1 MLFLLPPSETKAVGG
16 GKLTI
21 QQAALSFG
29 GLNPA
34 RDQVLA
40 ALLKLCNKPK
50 EAAKVLKL
58 TPKQLGSI
66 DVNRAIPTAP
76 TMPAIQRYTGTLYDA
91 IDALT
96 LTQEQMRSAKESVL
110 IQSALFGLIP
120 ATDLIP
126 NYRLSGTTVFPS
138 SDTAVKALPGG
149 LKGVWNKAHPAIF
162 ARLANGPLI
171 DLRSKSYA
179 DLAPI
184 PAEIPHYWVEVVSRE
199 SNGELRALNH
209 FNKLAKGL
217 LIRAV
222 LQAAKAPES
231 IDDLSLIA
239 QSIGMELSLDL
250 ATQNLVLVTDQIVK
264 AKRAT
269 AN

>member
-16 GKLTI
+16 GNLTI
-21 QQAALSFG
+21 QQAALTFG

-40 ALLKLCNKPK
+40 ALLRLCKKPK
-50 EAAKVLKL
+50 DAAKVLKL
-58 TPKQLGSI
+58 TPKQIAAI
-66 DVNRAIPTAP
+66 DVNLAVPTAP

-91 IDALT
+91 IDAQNLT
-96 LTQEQMRSAKESVL
+96 SEQVRRAKETVL

-138 SDTAVKALPGG
+138 SYTSGKVLPGG
-149 LKGVWNKAHPAIF
+149 LKGVWSNAHPAIF
-162 ARLANGPLI
+162 GRLANGPLI

-179 DLAPI
+179 ELAPI
-184 PAEIPHYWVEVVSRE
+184 PVGSPHHWVEVVSRE

-222 LQAAKAPES
+222 LQSEKAPES

-239 QSIGMELSLDL
+239 QSIGMELSLDP

-264 AKRAT
+264 SKRAT

>member
-1 MLFLLPPSETKAVGG
+1 MLFLLPPSETKAIGG
-16 GKLTI
+16 GNLTI
-21 QQAALSFG
+21 QQAALTFG

-34 RDQVLA
+34 RDQVLT
-40 ALLKLCNKPK
+40 ALLKLCKKPN

-58 TPKQLGSI
+58 TPKQLG
-66 DVNRAIPTAP
+66 AIQINLAVPNAP
-76 TMPAIQRYTGTLYDA
+76 TMPAIQRYTGTLFDA
-91 IDALT
+91 IDAQNLT
-96 LTQEQMRSAKESVL
+96 PEQMRRAKETVL

-126 NYRLSGTTVFPS
+126 NYRLSGSNVFPS
-138 SDTAVKALPGG
+138 SYTAGKALPGG
-149 LKGVWNKAHPAIF
+149 LKGVWNRAHPAIF

-171 DLRSKSYA
+171 DLRSKTYA
-179 DLAPI
+179 ELAPI
-184 PAEIPHYWVEVVSRE
+184 PQELTHYWVEVVSRE

-217 LIRAV
+217 LTRAV

-231 IDDLSLIA
+231 IDDLALIA
-239 QSIGMELSLDL
+239 NSIGMELSLD
-250 ATQNLVLVTDQIVK
+250 ATNQNLVLVTDQIVK

>member
-1 MLFLLPPSETKAVGG
+1 MNPRSYQALEPASEV
-16 GKLTI
+16 
-21 QQAALSFG
+21 Q
-29 GLNPA
+29 
-34 RDQVLA
+34 
-40 ALLKLCNKPK
+40 
-50 EAAKVLKL
+50 
-58 TPKQLGSI
+58 
-66 DVNRAIPTAP
+66 TAP
-76 TMPAIQRYTGTLYDA
+76 IMPALDRYTGTLYDGLHGRGLKGTPTEFA
-91 IDALT
+91 SLGDFERERAKDT
-96 LTQEQMRSAKESVL
+96 LL

-126 NYRLSGTTVFPS
+126 NYRLSGTTVFPAS
-138 SDTAVKALPGG
+138 YTAGKALPGG
-149 LKGVWNKAHPAIF
+149 LKGVWSKAHPAIF
-162 ARLANGPLI
+162 ARLANCPLI

-184 PAEIPHYWVEVVSRE
+184 PAEIQHHWVEVVSRE

-231 IDDLSLIA
+231 IDELSLIA
-239 QSIGMELSLDL
+239 ESIGMELSLDP